1 MYETFIAHKTGLV
14 ASPLYRRE
22 FRKSKQIR
30 TVTMILIVGLKCI
43 GFTNGGLL
51 VHLVYRFTWCT
62 GALVHLC
69 TGALVH
75 WFTGALVH
83 WFTDALVHLLHWC
96 TGSPVHRFTGSLV
109 HWLTGALAHWC
120 SGALVHLV
128 HRCTGSLVHWCTG
141 SPAGAMFH
149 WFLTGLCTRG

>member
-30 TVTMILIVGLKCI
+30 TVTMILIVGLKRI
-43 GFTNGGLL
+43 GFTNGSLL
-51 VHLVYRFTWCT
+51 VHLVYWFTWCT

-75 WFTGALVH
+75 
-83 WFTDALVHLLHWC
+83 
-96 TGSPVHRFTGSLV
+96 
-109 HWLTGALAHWC
+109 
-120 SGALVHLV
+120 
-128 HRCTGSLVHWCTG
+128 
-141 SPAGAMFH
+141 
-149 WFLTGLCTRG
+149 